1 LVAALRILLDVIVF
15 RVRRLEMANLA
26 GAVAIMAVLRLPLG
40 EALVRTLFAVVLNAL
55 VYLNNDYVDV
65 DLDAQTPDKD
75 RTKVMFLQAHKRQA
89 LLLQW
94 ALFAVLVAI
103 AAVAPG
109 LWLALALG
117 AGVCIAY
124 SKWLKHVPGLDVL
137 AMGVW
142 GFAMPLCGA
151 PLDRSLGLLLA
162 LQLGL
167 MSAVFETIQ
176 VIRDYDADRAAGV
189 RTTAVVLGKPAS
201 LWLARGL
208 MLASALYAALVLHP
222 LAGVIAAGAL
232 LVPLRESAVD
242 SYWTRIKLISGVAWL
257 CICAL
262 TFLTE
267 RSHGVLLSVHASDTT
282 SLFTQ
287 AAGDGGGRVP

>member
-1 LVAALRILLDVIVF
+1 MLPPGVGAWERAAALVAALRILLDVIVF

-40 EALVRTLFAVVLNAL
+40 EAAVRTVFALVLNAL

-75 RTKVMFLQAHKRQA
+75 RAKVAFLQAHKREA
-89 LLLQW
+89 FALQW
-94 ALFAVLVAI
+94 VLFGVLCLI
-103 AAVAPG
+103 ATAAPG
-109 LWLALALG
+109 LWLALVLG

-124 SKWLKHVPGLDVL
+124 SKWLKHIPGLDIL

-142 GFAMPLCGA
+142 GFAMPLCGS

-176 VIRDYDADRAAGV
+176 VIRDYDADRSAGV
-189 RTTAVVLGKPAS
+189 RTTAVALGVGRT
-201 LWLARGL
+201 LWLARAL
-208 MLASALYAALVLHP
+208 MLASALYAALVLQP
-222 LAGVIAAGAL
+222 VAGAIAAAAL
-232 LVPLRESAVD
+232 LVPMRQDAVD
-242 SYWTRIKLISGVAWL
+242 TYWTRIKLISGVAWL

-262 TFLTE
+262 TFL
-267 RSHGVLLSVHASDTT
+267 SGV
-282 SLFTQ
+282 
-287 AAGDGGGRVP
+287 R

>member
-1 LVAALRILLDVIVF
+1 MAALRILVDVIVF
-15 RVRRLEMANLA
+15 RVKRLEMANLA
-26 GAVAIMAVLRLPLG
+26 GAVAIMAVLRLPL
-40 EALVRTLFAVVLNAL
+40 ADAAIRTLFALVLNAL

-75 RTKVMFLQAHKRQA
+75 RTKVLFLQAHKRQA
-89 LLLQW
+89 LYLQW
-94 ALFAVLVAI
+94 ALFGVLVAI
-103 AAVAPG
+103 ALAAPG

-124 SKWLKHVPGLDVL
+124 SKWLKRVPALDIL

-151 PLDRSLGLLLA
+151 PLDRALGLLLA

-176 VIRDYDADRAAGV
+176 VIRDYEADRDAGV
-189 RTTAVVLGKPAS
+189 RTTAVVLGKPAT

-208 MLASALYAALVLHP
+208 MLISALYAALVLHP
-222 LAGVIAAGAL
+222 IAGVIAAGAL
-232 LVPLRESAVD
+232 LVPLRGDAVD
-242 SYWTRIKLISGVAWL
+242 TYWTRIKLISGVAWL

-262 TFLTE
+262 TFLTQQ
-267 RSHGVLLSVHASDTT
+267 SHGLWVAVHATDTT
-282 SLFTQ
+282 SLLSS
-287 AAGDGGGRVP
+287 AAGGGAGRVP